1 MSSSSSTAFAD
12 AEKSLQA
19 FVNNGLSGYERL
31 RNYDFGPADRHNV
44 SLLSKYITHRVL
56 FEYDVVQRIL
66 AQHPMQMVEKFVQ
79 EVFWRIYWK
88 GWLEH
93 RPTVWA
99 DFTTFDHSQTPQTP
113 YQQAIN
119 GKTGIDCFD
128 VWAAELQ
135 NTNYLHNHA
144 RMWFASIWVHTLK
157 LPWELGADFFLRHLL
172 DGDAASNT
180 LSWRW
185 VAGLHTRGKTYIAR
199 ASNIAK
205 FTKGRFPHTSPLS
218 DTPDELDFQEHP
230 PVGQLKP
237 RPFAKPEGK
246 TGLILTEDDL
256 SAQHWLSA
264 HDSFSNMATLL
275 PKKTYE
281 SLGISESVVSFRES
295 LLRETPA
302 DIHLFAPAA
311 IAAWAQEHNLKRI
324 VMAEPA
330 VGLWDQA
337 IADLENFLTQKSI
350 ELIQVRHWWDDCL
363 YPHATHGF
371 FRFKKAI
378 PKALDLLRG
387 NSEDFHQPDLF
398 HA

>member
-19 FVNNGLSGYERL
+19 FVNNGLSGYEHL
-31 RNYDFGPADRHNV
+31 RNYDFGPSDRHNV

-99 DFTTFDHSQTPQTP
+99 DFTTFDHSQTPQTA

-144 RMWFASIWVHTLK
+144 RMWFASIWIFTLG
-157 LPWELGADFFLRHLL
+157 LPWQAGARFFMQHLN

-180 LSWRW
+180 LGWRW
-185 VAGLHTRGKTYIAR
+185 VAGVQTSGKHYLAR
-199 ASNIAK
+199 ASNIEQ
-205 FTKGRFPHTSPLS
+205 FTDGRFAPTRLNETALPIAALQSYDIMPIDYNERHHKKFNKLIVLENDLYLNDKSFYDVYDSVFAVRPGSIDRPVALAA
-218 DTPDELDFQEHP
+218 PVLDFKTDLVTAFCENCGNAELIDASALASMAGNQPGFDLVYPHIGDTWDAMRRLRDGAGVPLHP
-230 PVGQLKP
+230 LK
-237 RPFAKPEGK
+237 RPQDLFCWQFAKKGFFNFKKNIPE
-246 TGLILTEDDL
+246 I
-256 SAQHWLSA
+256 
-264 HDSFSNMATLL
+264 
-275 PKKTYE
+275 
-281 SLGISESVVSFRES
+281 VSF
-295 LLRETPA
+295 LR
-302 DIHLFAPAA
+302 
-311 IAAWAQEHNLKRI
+311 
-324 VMAEPA
+324 
-330 VGLWDQA
+330 
-337 IADLENFLTQKSI
+337 
-350 ELIQVRHWWDDCL
+350 
-363 YPHATHGF
+363 
-371 FRFKKAI
+371 
-378 PKALDLLRG
+378 
-387 NSEDFHQPDLF
+387 
-398 HA
+398 

>member
-56 FEYDVVQRIL
+56 FEYDVVQRIM

-93 RPTVWA
+93 RPAVWA
-99 DFTTFDHSQTPQTP
+99 DFTAFDHSQTPQTP

-144 RMWFASIWVHTLK
+144 RMWFASIWIFTLG
-157 LPWELGADFFLRHLL
+157 LPWQAGASFFMQHLN

-180 LSWRW
+180 LGWRW
-185 VAGLHTRGKTYIAR
+185 VAGVQTSGKHYLAR
-199 ASNIAK
+199 ASNIEQ
-205 FTKGRFPHTSPLS
+205 FTVGR
-218 DTPDELDFQEHP
+218 
-230 PVGQLKP
+230 
-237 RPFAKPEGK
+237 
-246 TGLILTEDDL
+246 
-256 SAQHWLSA
+256 
-264 HDSFSNMATLL
+264 
-275 PKKTYE
+275 
-281 SLGISESVVSFRES
+281 
-295 LLRETPA
+295 
-302 DIHLFAPAA
+302 FAPARLNETA
-311 IAAWAQEHNLKRI
+311 LPIAALQSYDIMPIDYNERYHKKFNKLIVLENDLHLNDKDFYDAYDTVFVVRPGSIGRSVALADPVLDFKTDLVTAFCENCGNAELIDASALASMAGNQPGFDLVYPHIGDTWDAMRRLRDGVGMSIHPLKRS
-324 VMAEPA
+324 
-330 VGLWDQA
+330 Q
-337 IADLENFLTQKSI
+337 DLFCWQFAKK
-350 ELIQVRHWWDDCL
+350 
-363 YPHATHGF
+363 GF
-371 FRFKKAI
+371 FNFKKNI
-378 PKALDLLRG
+378 PEIVSFLR
-387 NSEDFHQPDLF
+387 
-398 HA
+398 